1 MPYYNMT
8 SLGSNSS
15 GILGFVQGVNSELV
29 GGYLGIMILIMLSV
43 LMFMAF
49 MGRTG
54 DVKKSI
60 IGTSFLAFGISLFM
74 AALSLI
80 PNLAIFICLIMAGL
94 SVAFIGRD
102 GYS

>member
-1 MPYYNMT
+1 MPIYNIT
-8 SLGSNSS
+8 SIGQNSS
-15 GILGFVQGVNSELV
+15 GILGFVQGINSELV
-29 GGYLGIMILIMLSV
+29 GGFLGIMILIMLAV

-60 IGTSFLAFGISLFM
+60 IGTTFLSFGLSLFLA
-74 AALSLI
+74 ALNLI
-80 PNLAIFICLIMAGL
+80 PNLAIFICLILAAL

-102 GYS
+102 GV